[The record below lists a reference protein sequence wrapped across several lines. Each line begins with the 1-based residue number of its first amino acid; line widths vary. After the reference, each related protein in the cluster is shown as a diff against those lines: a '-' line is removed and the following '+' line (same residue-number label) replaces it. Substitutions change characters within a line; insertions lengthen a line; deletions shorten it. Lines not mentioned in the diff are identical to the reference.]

1 MTATTAHLDEAARKS
16 SGAHYTP
23 DELAAFLAAR
33 MLHYAGTRSGP
44 LRVLDPA
51 CGDGSLLGAFASLVP
66 ESDRDRLELVGYETD
81 VRAISHAETRL
92 STSGTRHF
100 KIHHGDF
107 LEASLDAHAGSQGHS
122 LFSPEPSTDE
132 HCFDFV
138 ISNPPYVRTQVLGAE
153 RAQLLAQQFGLSGRV
168 DLYHAFVVAMKA
180 VLAEHGILGL
190 LTSNRFMLVQS
201 GASMRSVLRRD
212 FRLHELYDLG
222 DTKLFTAAVLPAVL
236 IAERNP
242 GSNRPDPCDFVR
254 VYEKRN
260 GASRPRSKGRPYPT
274 GLLGKICDGAS
285 GDLELKGM
293 GYCIERGVLAETS
306 TLNAPWV
313 LSSDET
319 DKLLAT
325 VQERSAETFA
335 SVGTIRVGIKT
346 TADKVFIRDDWSDM
360 PAEVHPEEELLRPLL
375 THHVAERWACADV
388 PAKRVLYPHET
399 DPNGRKRAVDLSRYP
414 KSHGY
419 LEQHRDAL
427 ESRKY
432 VIDAGRQ
439 WYEIWVPQNPADWKR
454 PKVVFP
460 DIAERGRFLVDE
472 SGSIVNG
479 DCYWVTLRDGYPQEW
494 LYVMAAVGNSSFL
507 EWYYDAVC
515 HNKLYAGRRRFMTQ
529 YVKQFPLPP
538 LSTPLVN
545 QIVKLTRELV
555 CAVCNG
561 KDPDASAEAEVD
573 TLVWQAFGLSKP
585 N

>member
-1 MTATTAHLDEAARKS
+1 MTATTAHLDAAARKS

-23 DELAAFLAAR
+23 DELATFLAAR
-33 MLHYAGTRSGP
+33 MLHHAGKRSGP

-51 CGDGSLLGAFASLVP
+51 CGDGSLLGAFANLVP
-66 ESDRDRLELVGYETD
+66 ESDRNRLELTGYETD
-81 VRAISHAETRL
+81 RQAISHAEIRL
-92 STSGTRHF
+92 GRSGARRF

-107 LEASLDAHAGSQGHS
+107 LEASLDAHAGSQAQS
-122 LFSPEPSTDE
+122 LFSPEPSTNE
-132 HCFDFV
+132 PRFDFV

-153 RAQLLAQQFGLSGRV
+153 RAQLLAEQFGLSGRV

-180 VLAEHGILGL
+180 VLADRGILGL

-201 GASMRSVLRRD
+201 GASMRSVLRKD

-222 DTKLFTAAVLPAVL
+222 DTKLFAAAVLPAVL
-236 IAERNP
+236 IAERHP
-242 GSNRPDPCDFVR
+242 GSLRAESCDFVR

-260 GASRPRSKGRPYPT
+260 GTSRTRSKGRPYPT

-293 GYCIERGVLAETS
+293 GYRVERGVLAETS
-306 TLNAPWV
+306 TPDAPWV
-313 LSSDET
+313 LSSGET

-325 VQERSAETFA
+325 VQDRSSETFA

-346 TADKVFIRDDWSDM
+346 TADKVFIRDDWFDM
-360 PAEVHPEEELLRPLL
+360 PARVRPEAELLRPLL
-375 THHVAERWACADV
+375 THHVADRWACAGE
-388 PAKRVLYPHET
+388 PTKRVIYPHET
-399 DPNGRKRAVDLSRYP
+399 NPNGRKRAVDLSRYP
-414 KSHGY
+414 KSRDY
-419 LEQHRDAL
+419 LEEHRDTL
-427 ESRKY
+427 ESRQY

-439 WYEIWVPQNPADWKR
+439 WYEIWVPQNPADWER
-454 PKVVFP
+454 PKLVFP
-460 DIAERGRFLVDE
+460 DIAERGRFFVDE

-479 DCYWVTLRDGYPQEW
+479 DCYWVTLRDGYPHEW

-538 LSTPLVN
+538 LSTPLAD
-545 QIVKLTRELV
+545 QIVNITRELV
-555 CAVCNG
+555 RAVCNG
-561 KDPDASAEAEVD
+561 KDPDAAAEAEVD